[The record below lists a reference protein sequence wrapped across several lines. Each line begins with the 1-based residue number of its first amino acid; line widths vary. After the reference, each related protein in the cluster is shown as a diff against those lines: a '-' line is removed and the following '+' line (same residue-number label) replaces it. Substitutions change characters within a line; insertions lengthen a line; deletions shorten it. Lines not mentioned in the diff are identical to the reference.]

1 MRTGIVHTIQSYKT
15 LLLKTPLLL
24 GWLALGPFVTLI
36 VDGWMGLAFCLI
48 NMVLLA
54 VYAVIIRSLT
64 PNPPKPE
71 PVKRPRLELI
81 LALGLLAVTV
91 GVQLLDFEV
100 LNIQPLQSEVR
111 GFFAN
116 LAQQV
121 YETQGLPD
129 WARQDVFIALS
140 STIKQ
145 LIPALL
151 LFLVL
156 GYGPRAMGFVCP
168 HWKLT
173 GILVGLTAVFGLATG
188 YLLRAPIHQTLIL
201 YFIGFLINALPEE
214 LFFRGM
220 LLPRLE
226 KVFANPLNALVVSA
240 LCFNLI
246 HVSIDLY
253 HGQPLYMALLD
264 VFSTSFPS
272 GLIWGYLYL
281 RTRSILPGMFWHAS
295 FGVLGFALM
304 SL

>member
-1 MRTGIVHTIQSYKT
+1 MKTMISEAYQSYRAQ
-15 LLLKTPLLL
+15 LLKTPLLL
-24 GWLALGPFVTLI
+24 GWLILGPIITLI

-48 NMVLLA
+48 NMALLA

-64 PNPPKPE
+64 PIPPKPE
-71 PVKRPRLELI
+71 LVKRPRLELI
-81 LALGLLAVTV
+81 LALGLLAVTIL
-91 GVQLLDFEV
+91 VQLLDFEV
-100 LNIQPLQSEVR
+100 WNIQPLQGEVR

-116 LAQQV
+116 LAQRV

-145 LIPALL
+145 LLPALL

-156 GYGPRAMGFVCP
+156 GYGPREMGLARP

-240 LCFNLI
+240 LCFNMI
-246 HVSIDLY
+246 HVPIDLY
-253 HGQPLYMALLD
+253 HGQPLHMALLD
-264 VFSTSFPS
+264 VFSTGFPS

-281 RTRSILPGMFWHAS
+281 RTRSIVPGIFWHAS

>member
-1 MRTGIVHTIQSYKT
+1 MRTGIIHTIQSYKT

-24 GWLALGPFVTLI
+24 GWLALGPIITLV
-36 VDGWMGLAFCLI
+36 VDGWMGLVFCLI

-54 VYAVIIRSLT
+54 VYAIIIRSLT

-71 PVKRPRLELI
+71 MVKRPRLELT
-81 LALGLLAVTV
+81 LALGLLAVTIL
-91 GVQLLDFEV
+91 VQLLDFEL
-100 LNIQPLQSEVR
+100 LNIQPLQGEVR

-116 LAQQV
+116 LAQRV
-121 YETQGLPD
+121 YEMQGLPD

-145 LIPALL
+145 LLPALL
-151 LFLVL
+151 LFFGL
-156 GYGPRAMGFVCP
+156 GYGPRAMGFVRP

-188 YLLRAPIHQTLIL
+188 YLLRAPIHQILIL

-226 KVFANPLNALVVSA
+226 KVFSNPLNALVVSA

-246 HVSIDLY
+246 HVPIDLY
-253 HGQPLYMALLD
+253 HGQPLHMALLD